1 MGNDMRYRYLT
12 GIMALAATLSMA
24 GNALAFDDAK
34 YPDLKGQWRRVAR
47 DTGAA
52 RVIQYD
58 PSKLPGLAQEAPLKP
73 EYQAILEA
81 NMAEHAQG
89 GQAGDPTALCLS
101 PGMPRVM
108 GAYAPMEIVV
118 TPETT
123 YILIEHIHDNRRI
136 YTDGRDFPP
145 DMALDPQFSG
155 YSIGKWVDEDGD
167 GRYDTLVVETRGL
180 KGPRTYE
187 ATGIPFH
194 EDNRTIIRERIW
206 LDKSD
211 PNVLHDEITTIDNA
225 LTRPWTVTKNFRR
238 TATTKPIWW
247 REDVCAE
254 NNVHVGI
261 ANEVYFLSADGLL
274 MPAKKDQP
282 PPDLRYFKQTRK

>member
-1 MGNDMRYRYLT
+1 MYYRSMI
-12 GIMALAATLSMA
+12 GAIAGVAALAMTTGAQ
-24 GNALAFDDAK
+24 AFDETK
-34 YPDLKGQWRRVAR
+34 YPNLKGEWRRVAVS
-47 DTGAA
+47 TGAA

-58 PSKLPGLAQEAPLKP
+58 PSKQPGLAQEAPLKP

-81 NMAEHAQG
+81 NIADHAQG
-89 GQAGDPTALCLS
+89 GQAGDATALCLA

-108 GAYAPMEIVV
+108 GAYSPMEIVV

-123 YILIEHIHDNRRI
+123 YILIEHIHDSRRI
-136 YTDGRDFPP
+136 HTDGRDFPP
-145 DMALDPQFSG
+145 GMELDPQFSG
-155 YSIGKWVDEDGD
+155 YSIGRWVDEDGD
-167 GRYDTLVVETRGL
+167 GRYDTLLVETRGL

-194 EDNRTIIRERIW
+194 EDNATVITERIY

-211 PNVLHDEITTIDNA
+211 ANVLHDEITVIDNA
-225 LTRPWTVTKNFRR
+225 LTRPWTVTKNYRR
-238 TATTKPIWW
+238 DAATKPIWW

-261 ANEVYFLSADGLL
+261 GDEVYFLSADGLL

-282 PPDLRYFKQTRK
+282 PPDLRYFNQPRK

>member
-1 MGNDMRYRYLT
+1 MRYRYLT